1 MSFLPVKEQMELIR
15 RGVDELIPEQ
25 DLIQK
30 LEQSRETD
38 TPLTIKLGCDP
49 SRPDLHIGHGVVLR
63 KLRHFQDLG
72 HTAVLVIGDFTAMIG
87 DPSGRNKTR
96 PQLTLEE
103 ARSNAVSYVD
113 QSKVILDIN
122 SLIIKY
128 NSDWLNKMNF
138 NEVVKLASSYT
149 VARMLER
156 DDFTKRFQAEV
167 PISIHEFLYPL
178 AQAQDSVEL
187 NADVELG
194 GTDQKFNLLVGRD
207 LQKDNGQVPQCIIT
221 TPLLEGTDGVE
232 KMSKSYGNDIGLQDP
247 PEEMYWKI
255 LSISDD
261 DIEKWFV
268 LGADA
273 DDAVMETVRKRLND
287 PSVNP
292 MEVKRDLARA
302 VVALYYDN
310 KIAQQAEQH
319 FNTVVVNKGVPDE
332 IPEFKLQNE
341 DLIVN
346 VIFGSGLLKS
356 KGEARRMIKQS
367 AVKLDGV
374 IVDDIQATISPI
386 GEQILKVG
394 KRRFL
399 KVIEW
404 PENFMDFSL
413 ERSFFLYPV

>member
-103 ARSNAVSYVD
+103 ARSNAESYVK

-247 PEEMYWKI
+247 PEEIYGKT

-287 PSVNP
+287 PLVNP

-319 FNTVVVNKGVPDE
+319 FNTVVVNKGVPNE

-374 IVDDIQATISPI
+374 IVDDIQATISPK

-399 KVIEW
+399 KVIE
-404 PENFMDFSL
+404 
-413 ERSFFLYPV
+413 

>member
-1 MSFLPVKEQMELIR
+1 MSYLTVNEQMDLIR
-15 RGVDELIPEQ
+15 RGTEEILPED
-25 DLIQK
+25 DLVKK
-30 LEQSRETD
+30 LERSRSTGK
-38 TPLTIKLGCDP
+38 PLIVKLGCDP

-96 PQLTLEE
+96 PQLTLDE
-103 ARSNAVSYVD
+103 AKANAESYVE
-113 QSKVILDIN
+113 QAKAILDIR
-122 SLIIKY
+122 SVIIKY

-138 NEVVKLASSYT
+138 NDVVELASSYT

-187 NADVELG
+187 KADVELG

-207 LQKDNGQVPQCIIT
+207 LQKDHGQEPQCIIT

-232 KMSKSYGNDIGLQDP
+232 KMSKSYGNHIGLQDT
-247 PEEMYWKI
+247 PEDMYGKT

-261 DIEKWFV
+261 MILKWFT
-268 LGADA
+268 LAADA
-273 DDAVMETVRKRLND
+273 DESVTKSVKKRLVD
-287 PSVNP
+287 PAVNP
-292 MEVKRDLARA
+292 MDVKRELARA
-302 VVALYYDN
+302 VVALYYDDETAT
-310 KIAQQAEQH
+310 KAEDH
-319 FNTVVVNKGVPDE
+319 FNTVVVGKGIPDDM
-332 IPEFKLQNE
+332 PEYTLKGE

-346 VIFGSGLLKS
+346 VLFDAGLLKS
-356 KGEARRMIKQS
+356 KGEARRMVKQG
-367 AVKLDGV
+367 AVKLDGKPV
-374 IVDDIQATISPI
+374 EEIQKTLTPN
-386 GEQILKVG
+386 GDQILKVG

-399 KVIEW
+399 KVTG
-404 PENFMDFSL
+404 
-413 ERSFFLYPV
+413 